1 MCVIVIYKLSVG
13 HAKIFC
19 DFFTSTTDFRQKSVE
34 FCAKP
39 VGIRWPN
46 YHQIRPIIRLIWPN
60 FVFPNFFCYFRTS
73 TAFRPNFFDFNDFFK
88 IFKMRRNRWEAIFH
102 CPTNSVTLVP
112 TPRDAPVPRW
122 ASIFLILFDCSFY

>member
-1 MCVIVIYKLSVG
+1 MIYKLSVG

-19 DFFTSTTDFRQKSVE
+19 DFFASTIDFRQKSVE

-46 YHQIRPIIRLIWPN
+46 YRQIRPIIRLIWPN

-73 TAFRPNFFDFNDFFK
+73 TAFRPKFSDFNDFFQN
-88 IFKMRRNRWEAIFH
+88 FQNATESLGGDFSLPDEFCDTGPDPPR
-102 CPTNSVTLVP
+102 CPSAAVGLHFFNSV
-112 TPRDAPVPRW
+112 
-122 ASIFLILFDCSFY
+122 